1 MLPQEPEGRTIIGKS
16 LVIKGEVAGSGP
28 LYVDGAV
35 EGSIILEGSRVT
47 IGRNAQVT
55 ADVQARDVVVL
66 GSLKGKLTVSD
77 QLDIRSTGT
86 VTGNVVCQRIAIE
99 EGAFFKGGVELQR
112 PEPAATKQKS
122 AVQFNLDLFRPRRC
136 GARSA
141 ARGRDDKNPR
151 FEAESCARADSLA
164 MASRSPAWLTTERN
178 GSRVASERAPLL
190 TRSDLLN

>member
-1 MLPQEPEGRTIIGKS
+1 MKSDDRMLPPEPEGRTIIGKS

-99 EGAFFKGGVELQR
+99 DGAFFKGGVELQR
-112 PEPAATKQKS
+112 PEQAATKQKS
-122 AVQFNLDLFRPRRC
+122 
-136 GARSA
+136 
-141 ARGRDDKNPR
+141 
-151 FEAESCARADSLA
+151 
-164 MASRSPAWLTTERN
+164 
-178 GSRVASERAPLL
+178 
-190 TRSDLLN
+190 